1 MEIADDAMEHSEHI
15 GANAGKLEHQ
25 REHFEMLSKDVFDL
39 VKDFGTGG
47 QTLYKDFCF
56 MYNDGKCAF

>member
-25 REHFEMLSKDVFDL
+25 REHFEMLSKDVFNL

-56 MYNDGKCAF
+56 MYNDGNCAF